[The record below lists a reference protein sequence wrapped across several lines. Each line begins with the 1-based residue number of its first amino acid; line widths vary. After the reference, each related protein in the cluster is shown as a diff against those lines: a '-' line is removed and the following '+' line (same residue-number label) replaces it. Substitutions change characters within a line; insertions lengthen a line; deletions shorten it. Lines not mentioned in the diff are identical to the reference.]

1 MISFY
6 IYPVVFLYYIYI
18 FNELINYLI
27 KIKSPYINLKAK
39 NNFVQLAPIASK
51 CAAPYFQYYFL
62 NSRSNLTLDRST

>member
-51 CAAPYFQYYFL
+51 CA
-62 NSRSNLTLDRST
+62 NIIS